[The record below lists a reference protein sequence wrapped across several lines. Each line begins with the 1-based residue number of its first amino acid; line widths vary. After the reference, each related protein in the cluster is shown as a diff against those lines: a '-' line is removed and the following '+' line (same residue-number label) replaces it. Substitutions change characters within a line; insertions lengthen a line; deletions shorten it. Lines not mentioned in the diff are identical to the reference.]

1 MSNFS
6 SLFSYVKNLVGEG
19 HGKLPSAV
27 IGVADKNGII
37 DIQAFNATADATYLL
52 FSITKPFVGMAMAQ
66 LWERGLI
73 NLNEPLRNYIPD
85 FAPGR
90 TDVVTL
96 WHLMTHTSGIDQ
108 GAFELQ
114 RAPWFPD
121 NQVIDPRT
129 LLRVAPIQ
137 FRAGTHKLYNNL
149 AFWAM
154 QEIIEKVSG
163 LPLHDYLAKNIF
175 EPLGTKGFAFHSQ
188 LTHPDRVMPT
198 RGTEN
203 LIKYER
209 YVKQESPAAGL
220 FGTARDLLT
229 VGQAL
234 LKLGSPSDMGSS
246 SSPSGVRGVLSPM
259 TLKAM
264 TTPQTVGLPLANP
277 DQDHMRSEWGLT
289 FQLPGNREFI
299 IGDRL
304 FGHNGW
310 GGCMWWMYPDQGVC
324 YALMTNLMEA
334 DLHGVDTDRIHNVFA
349 SCL

>member
-1 MSNFS
+1 MSTFS
-6 SLFSYVKNLVGEG
+6 PLFSYVKNLVGTS

-37 DIQAFNATADATYLL
+37 DVQAFNAKADATYLL
-52 FSITKPFVGMAMAQ
+52 FSITKPFVGMAMGQ
-66 LWERGLI
+66 LWERGHI

-85 FAPGR
+85 FAPSR

-96 WHLMTHTSGIDQ
+96 WHLLTHTSGIDQ

-121 NQVIDPRT
+121 DQVIDPRR
-129 LLRVAPIQ
+129 LLRVAPMQ
-137 FRAGTHKLYNNL
+137 FRAGSHKLYNNL

-154 QEIIEKVSG
+154 QEVIEKVSG
-163 LPLHDYLAKNIF
+163 LPLHDYLARQVF
-175 EPLGTKGFAFHSQ
+175 EPLGAKGFAFYSQ
-188 LTHPDRVMPT
+188 LSNPDTVMPT
-198 RGTEN
+198 HGTEN

-234 LKLGSPSDMGSS
+234 LNKGALNSKCILSS
-246 SSPSGVRGVLSPM
+246 L
-259 TLKAM
+259 TLNAM
-264 TTPQTVGLPLANP
+264 TTPQTVGIPIANP
-277 DQDHMRSEWGLT
+277 DQDFMRSDWGLT

-299 IGDRL
+299 VGDRL

-324 YALMTNLMEA
+324 FAFMTNLMDA
-334 DLHGVDTDRIHNVFA
+334 GMHGVDTDRIHNVFA
-349 SCL
+349 SCLG